1 MFAPFTRHRRVYS
14 LGREN
19 PPSCFAFKSMSSL
32 FARLKA
38 GTEQQHREI
47 ESIIDP
53 LKNFCSLT
61 AYKSHVLKSWRFYRS
76 TESDLGALDWSAVGI
91 DFAARRK
98 LPLLERDLGALGI
111 PRPPTP
117 DDWAPSTLIDMDFAL
132 GFMYVVEGATLGGQV
147 ISRHLAKLGIGP
159 DTGGLFFNGYGA
171 RTGEMW
177 KSFQV
182 SAANFCVT
190 EEQVGQAVN
199 GAKSA
204 FSNFRCSMLRGEGV
218 AHES

>member
-1 MFAPFTRHRRVYS
+1 
-14 LGREN
+14 
-19 PPSCFAFKSMSSL
+19 MSSL

-47 ESIIDP
+47 ESLIDP

-61 AYKSHVLKSWRFYRS
+61 AYKSHVLKSWEFYRS
-76 TESDLGALDWSAVGI
+76 TENDLGGLDWAAVGI
-91 DFAARRK
+91 DYAARRK
-98 LPLLERDLGALGI
+98 LPLLERDLDALGI
-111 PRPPTP
+111 PRSRAAAEV
-117 DDWAPSTLIDMDFAL
+117 APASRLDLDFAL
-132 GFMYVVEGATLGGQV
+132 GCLYVVEGATLGGQV

-159 DTGGLFFNGYGA
+159 DNGGRFFHGYGA

-182 SAANFCVT
+182 SAVNYCVT
-190 EEQVGQAVN
+190 EDQVSQAVS
-199 GAKSA
+199 GARSA
-204 FSNFRCSMLRGEGV
+204 FSNFCRSLLPGEGV